1 MEVVLHVSEEE
12 LKEFPEEASRLEGA
26 TTSQE
31 QSGKVSQTQGTVQ
44 DLLSLSTSPTSY
56 LLDRIHKGQVRYLLG
71 KSPKGGSDNR
81 GNRFQKNKVCKQPV
95 DSYSKRPVNCYS
107 K

>member
-12 LKEFPEEASRLEGA
+12 LKEFPEEAPRLEEA

-44 DLLSLSTSPTSY
+44 DLLSLSTSPTSL
-56 LLDRIHKGQVRYLLG
+56 LLDRIHKGQVRYLPGNLLFQEDQAIG
-71 KSPKGGSDNR
+71 LSCSDTKQVSSDLER
-81 GNRFQKNKVCKQPV
+81 YCKQ
-95 DSYSKRPVNCYS
+95 SGRL
-107 K
+107 